1 MIRTALI
8 VSLVLVSA
16 AGTSRADTLPLIGLP
31 SGYTPGVPISFDVFA
46 PGLSG
51 LTDYTLQFTVTAGL
65 PPNLPDLTVSAKAP
79 AGLAGYPFPDAS
91 NFNATV
97 TSVAGVNGFNVAIT
111 DATSGAGV
119 NTILGTNDRLATV
132 TISPSVN
139 LSGPITVQFTQND
152 FTTARDVGFDLPATV
167 TIDQLPPAPVPD
179 PVPAPPSLVLLA
191 LGGLCFVGRQ
201 FFTRPKAE
209 ARLA

>member
-1 MIRTALI
+1 MIRTAL
-8 VSLVLVSA
+8 VAALVLLSA

-65 PPNLPDLTVSAKAP
+65 PPNLPDLTVSATAP
-79 AGLAGYPFPDAS
+79 VGLAGYPFPDAS

-97 TSVAGVNGFNVAIT
+97 TSVAGVNSFNVTIT

-119 NTILGTNDRLATV
+119 NTILGSNDRLATV
-132 TISPSVN
+132 TITPGVN

-152 FTTARDVGFDLPATV
+152 FTTARDVGFELPGTA
-167 TIDQLPPAPVPD
+167 TIDQLPSTPA
-179 PVPAPPSLVLLA
+179 VPAPPSLVLLA
-191 LGGLCFVGRQ
+191 LGGLCFAGRQ
-201 FFTRPKAE
+201 FFARPKAE
-209 ARLA
+209 ARLV